1 MTDGKTM
8 IVRSRDD
15 PITSP
20 ERNDSPACEPS
31 RLLLRRKNGSIQMVA
46 ESSRGVALGLMSKR
60 RYPEVTVAVEPGD
73 IWLAF
78 TDGFTEAANAK
89 DEMFGTDRLCQ
100 ALAAAPPVVR
110 EASDRIVREVQ
121 SFLGDQPQSDDMCLV
136 AWTLL
141 DNTIEGTSDFRV
153 DVESVH

>member
-1 MTDGKTM
+1 M